1 MVSHS
6 PFLSHATPR
15 LTPVVLVG
23 FALLLGDSFGSTAPS
38 LAQGLPQGFSQGF
51 SQTLPQ
57 TLAPV
62 PLALPAAPSGLTFGQ
77 PLPTPSVTAPVSV
90 PLLPP
95 GAGDLPF
102 QVPPAPPFSTALG
115 SPVQTVL
122 PFGAGPRYLVY
133 VRGSSDLLLEQVQRL
148 EPGAFR
154 RDVDD
159 QRVIQVGI
167 FSTEANAQDLIRQ
180 LNAQGI
186 LAEVE
191 TVNEPVVGVGSGPS
205 YGGGPVP
212 GAVASVVSNGVGA
225 VPFAG
230 GLGSAPVLPTL
241 PGGNFGAGN
250 FGAIP
255 SVPAGS
261 FGAGNFGT
269 GNFGAAPSLPFT
281 GSASTFNRAGGLG
294 TFPATLPGALPGT
307 LPGTLP
313 TALPTAALPGGIVS
327 GAAGTLPP
335 FPGALR
341 GVADSNT
348 VSFGSLPALGTGL
361 PLGSAPFVGNAAP
374 GVGAA
379 PFGPGGMAPGVGVKS
394 YYIAIPVSPTSLNE
408 IYQTL
413 MQANL
418 GGMPPLEQRGSRLGS
433 FLAIGPFGDRAA
445 ATLAETQIQG
455 AGLHNARVYYGY

>member
-1 MVSHS
+1 
-6 PFLSHATPR
+6 
-15 LTPVVLVG
+15 
-23 FALLLGDSFGSTAPS
+23 
-38 LAQGLPQGFSQGF
+38 
-51 SQTLPQ
+51 
-57 TLAPV
+57 
-62 PLALPAAPSGLTFGQ
+62 
-77 PLPTPSVTAPVSV
+77 
-90 PLLPP
+90 
-95 GAGDLPF
+95 
-102 QVPPAPPFSTALG
+102 
-115 SPVQTVL
+115 
-122 PFGAGPRYLVY
+122 LVY

-241 PGGNFGAGN
+241 P
-250 FGAIP
+250 
-255 SVPAGS
+255 AGS
-261 FGAGNFGT
+261 FGA

>member
-6 PFLSHATPR
+6 PFLSHPNPR

-23 FALLLGDSFGSTAPS
+23 LVLLLGDSFGSTAPS
-38 LAQGLPQGFSQGF
+38 SAQGLPQGFSQGF

-57 TLAPV
+57 TLPPASP
-62 PLALPAAPSGLTFGQ
+62 ALPAAPSGLTFGQ
-77 PLPTPSVTAPVSV
+77 PLPTTSVTAPVSV

-95 GAGDLPF
+95 GAGELPF
-102 QVPPAPPFSTALG
+102 QVPPAPPLSTALG

-154 RDVDD
+154 QDIDN
-159 QRVIQVGI
+159 QRVIQAGI
-167 FSTEANAQDLIRQ
+167 FSTEANAEDLVRQ

-191 TVNEPVVGVGSGPS
+191 TVTEPVAGVGSGPS
-205 YGGGPVP
+205 FGGGPVP
-212 GAVASVVSNGVGA
+212 GAVASAVSNGVGA

-230 GLGSAPVLPTL
+230 GLGSAPVLPAL

-250 FGAIP
+250 FG
-255 SVPAGS
+255 G
-261 FGAGNFGT
+261 
-269 GNFGAAPSLPFT
+269 GNFGAAPSVPFT
-281 GSASTFNRAGGLG
+281 GTASTFNPAGGLG
-294 TFPATLPGALPGT
+294 AFPAAAFPATLPT
-307 LPGTLP
+307 TFP
-313 TALPTAALPGGIVS
+313 TALPTAALPGGIAS

-335 FPGALR
+335 FPGAVR

-348 VSFGSLPALGTGL
+348 VSFGTLPALGAGL
-361 PLGSAPFVGNAAP
+361 PLGSAPFAGNAAP
-374 GVGAA
+374 GVGAV

-394 YYIAIPVSPTSLNE
+394 YYIAIPASPNSLNE

-418 GGMPPLEQRGSRLGS
+418 GVMPPLEQRMSRLGS
-433 FLAIGPFGDRAA
+433 FLAIGPFGDRVA
-445 ATLAETQIQG
+445 ATLAETQLQA